1 MKRNCYSELANGA
14 GPFEKWVG
22 LPTKPGQR
30 LQGLS
35 RSAIYQGID
44 AGRITTACIKQPG
57 KLTGKRLVW
66 LPSVISYIESFAE
79 TAVSNG

>member
-1 MKRNCYSELANGA
+1 MAKQYDREELKDGA
-14 GPFEKWVG
+14 GPFERWEG

-44 AGRITTACIKQPG
+44 AGRIKTACIKQPG

-66 LPSVISYIESFAE
+66 LPSVISYIESFTEQPEAK
-79 TAVSNG
+79 

>member
-1 MKRNCYSELANGA
+1 MYKQCVEGLMNGA
-14 GPFEKWVG
+14 GPSEIWTG

-44 AGRITTACIKQPG
+44 RGKIKTACIKQPG
-57 KLTGKRLVW
+57 LLTGKRLVW
-66 LPSVISYIESFAE
+66 LPSVMAYIESFIE
-79 TAVSNG
+79 QPEVK